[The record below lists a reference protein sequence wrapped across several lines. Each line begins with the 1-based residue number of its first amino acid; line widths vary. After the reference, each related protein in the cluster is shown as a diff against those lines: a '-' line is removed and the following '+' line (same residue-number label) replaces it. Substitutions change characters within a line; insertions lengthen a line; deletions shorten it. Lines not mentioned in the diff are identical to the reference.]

1 MTRRLVIALAIV
13 LLSGCSF
20 LDRVAPPST
29 PVLPATPS
37 TSGNELMAY
46 LEKLKSL
53 DEPALGAEA
62 ARQRRMASLE
72 PSDLSRLK
80 YAMALTLAPQS
91 EEGDILAVV
100 DPLLRKS
107 GADPEVRAMARF
119 LQGIAIERRRLKES
133 AAAAGAKL
141 RDERRARDTEKQ
153 RADAMQERAA
163 SLQQKLDALT
173 DLEKSLSDRQN
184 STR

>member
-1 MTRRLVIALAIV
+1 MRNLVFALSLC
-13 LLSGCSF
+13 LLASCSI
-20 LDRVAPPST
+20 LDKPAPNAPTPAPVSSAPS
-29 PVLPATPS
+29 S
-37 TSGNELMAY
+37 ELLAY
-46 LEKLKSL
+46 LAKLKSL
-53 DEPALGAEA
+53 DEAALGAEA
-62 ARQRRMASLE
+62 ARPRRLVSVE

-100 DPLLRKS
+100 DPLVRKPR
-107 GADPEVRAMARF
+107 ADPEVRAMASF
-119 LQGIAIERRRLKES
+119 LQGIATERRRLKES

-184 STR
+184 PAR